1 MVFEGGV
8 GETGV
13 FGKSTFE
20 RTRFGVKLH
29 QEGHA
34 PYLMRRC
41 QLLFSSYPNLRVTYT
56 PAPSAF
62 YESVGGMTLK
72 QMRGLL
78 WEYAAILYYK

>member
-34 PYLMRRC
+34 PYIIFSTGYAYQYKEARAMM
-41 QLLFSSYPNLRVTYT
+41 LLATSFNVPRDRGIIEDRS
-56 PAPSAF
+56 
-62 YESVGGMTLK
+62 GGPIRMCAT
-72 QMRGLL
+72 
-78 WEYAAILYYK
+78 